1 MSETKINK
9 YDLNNNYIRSYN
21 NKKEILDEFGIK
33 VPKFLNKHLNY
44 HKTNDSY
51 KGYIYRYDN
60 KDNIKNPE
68 LVIERNPSI
77 KSNPLNKYDK
87 YNKNGAEL
95 CHAYNCRKHKKLII
109 AFRGLFCNIHYNE
122 LLIIRN
128 ELNDAKITNNKI
140 KEIEFRQKE
149 FLIRKFLDKGHM
161 KFMYKLET
169 SNY

>member
-1 MSETKINK
+1 MSEIKINM
-9 YDLNNNYIRSYN
+9 YDLNKNYIRSYN

-33 VPKFLNKHLNY
+33 VPKFLNKNLNY
-44 HKTNDSY
+44 HNDSY
-51 KGYIYRYDN
+51 KGYIYRYDD

-68 LVIERNPSI
+68 LVVKNNISI
-77 KSNPLNKYDK
+77 KHNPLNKYDR

-95 CHAYNCRKHKKLII
+95 CHAYNCRKHTKLIT
-109 AFRGLFCNIHYNE
+109 AFRGIFCNIHYNE
-122 LLIIRN
+122 LSIIRN

-149 FLIRKFLDKGHM
+149 FLMRKFLDNGHM

-169 SNY
+169 VNC